1 MDIEPLCLVAG
12 ETAGDGLKRPADLI
26 EMVQAFPQTEVGEV
40 VGAEFVAQKR
50 RELFIL
56 LEECVLEMGAKD
68 VMAML
73 ELIDDGG
80 ELAPHPAVQAGS
92 EIEDILSAVS
102 RHRPSSQL
110 RSNSL

>member
-1 MDIEPLCLVAG
+1 M
-12 ETAGDGLKRPADLI
+12 
-26 EMVQAFPQTEVGEV
+26 
-40 VGAEFVAQKR
+40 
-50 RELFIL
+50 
-56 LEECVLEMGAKD
+56 LEIGAKD

-73 ELIDDGG
+73 DLIDDGG

-92 EIEDILSAVS
+92 EDRGNLVGGEP